1 MCNAHSHP
9 FTVSLWDS
17 VTFLRTFQVLLTG
30 LRPFAVVQYVVVLP
44 SYVGFGRKKA
54 LTPIDV
60 CVTSISSCAYQD
72 SEYEFDIF
80 VHCDNLGSMMCS
92 EATVSQQCRTLAV
105 NSCRQNASAIM
116 WKIKSSFSRLCVFR
130 RRNYLFLHPFQLPSR
145 FSCRTLCISTIKKTC
160 MLFTV
165 ITHEV
170 SSLSAFSTECN

>member
-1 MCNAHSHP
+1 M
-9 FTVSLWDS
+9 
-17 VTFLRTFQVLLTG
+17 G
-30 LRPFAVVQYVVVLP
+30 LSDLF
-44 SYVGFGRKKA
+44 K
-54 LTPIDV
+54 D
-60 CVTSISSCAYQD
+60 ISSPPDWAETICCSSVCCSSAQLCGFWEKKSTYSNRCLCDISSAVSSSAYQD

-145 FSCRTLCISTIKKTC
+145 FSCRTLCISTINKTC